1 MHPRPPLTPEE
12 DRTIRHWSFAMAVIY
27 FLLALAFFAS
37 IVVSTGPVPEA
48 ADTAAAGT
56 PQNASGA
63 TPLPGATT
71 TDRGERAALK

>member
-27 FLLALAFFAS
+27 LLALALFAS
-37 IVVSTGPVPEA
+37 IVINSGPTPEA

-56 PQNASGA
+56 PQNASG
-63 TPLPGATT
+63 TPSLPSATT
-71 TDRGERAALK
+71 TDRGEHAALK

>member
-37 IVVSTGPVPEA
+37 IVVSTGPAPEA
-48 ADTAAAGT
+48 ADTAAAGK
-56 PQNASGA
+56 PQKASG
-63 TPLPGATT
+63 TMPLPSQTT
-71 TDRGERAALK
+71 ADRSENAALK

>member
-1 MHPRPPLTPEE
+1 
-12 DRTIRHWSFAMAVIY
+12 MAVIY

-56 PQNASGA
+56 PQNASG
-63 TPLPGATT
+63 TMPLPSQTT
-71 TDRGERAALK
+71 TDRGVHATLK

>member
-37 IVVSTGPVPEA
+37 IVVSTGPALEA

-56 PQNASGA
+56 PQNGSG
-63 TPLPGATT
+63 TMPLRSATT
-71 TDRGERAALK
+71 TD